1 MKRLM
6 ALSLI
11 ALFVSSCSSYTEV
24 TRIGKNTV
32 AVTKND
38 SFLFGIT
45 RGPQVWLCQV
55 TPSGLKGCVTGENP

>member
-11 ALFVSSCSSYTEV
+11 ALLVCSCSSYETV
-24 TRIGKNTV
+24 SRIGKNTV

-38 SFLFGIT
+38 NFLFGIT

-55 TPSGLKGCVTGENP
+55 TPTGLKGCVTGENP